1 MQTQDIRV
9 TIRVDRD
16 LKESA
21 DALFN
26 YLGLNMTNAI
36 NIFLRKAVAQ
46 RGIPFPVQVDN
57 QVFDSLN
64 TNEIASAFTLAV
76 NQDIAKKRQKGLPVA
91 RYDTSSRRAYLENAD
106 GSREYV

>member
-9 TIRVDRD
+9 TIRVDRE

-21 DALFN
+21 EALFN

-36 NIFLRKAVAQ
+36 NIFLRKAVDE
-46 RGIPFPVQVDN
+46 RGIPFPVKAVN
-57 QVFDSLN
+57 QRFDSLN
-64 TNEIASAFTLAV
+64 TDEIASAFTRAV
-76 NQDIAKKRQKGLPVA
+76 HQEIAENQQKGLPVA
-91 RYDTSSRRAYLENAD
+91 RYDTASGRAYLENAD